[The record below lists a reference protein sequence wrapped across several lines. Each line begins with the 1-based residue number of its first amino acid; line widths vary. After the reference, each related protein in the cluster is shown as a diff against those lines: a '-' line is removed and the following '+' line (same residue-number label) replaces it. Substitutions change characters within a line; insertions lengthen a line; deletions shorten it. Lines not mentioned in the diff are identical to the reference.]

1 MNETCCKECNSVF
14 TKKRYWQRFCSPV
27 CRTKSFVR
35 TRNEEVALGRKFKA
49 QLNGALHRDLFAA

>member
-1 MNETCCKECNSVF
+1 MNETICKECNKPF
-14 TKKRYWQRFCSPV
+14 EKKRYWQRFCSPA

-49 QLNGALHRDLFAA
+49 QLATSHHDLFAA